1 LPALLQLVGANTQ
14 RSHDG
19 EIRYKC
25 QHTQLS
31 AASKR
36 LRVTDPR
43 AYLRV
48 YTTGNVGLLRFLR
61 VMARAIVEEPLR
73 KLGVTPRIFVSGTA
87 TSSDRELPLNLQ
99 PGDLVQVK
107 SKEEIV
113 ATLTP
118 DGRNRGLF
126 FDREM
131 LPYCGGTFR
140 VKKRVTRFIDDRS
153 GGKMI
158 SLKTDCLTLEGV
170 VCSGELSVLRWFCP
184 REIQSF
190 WREAWLRRVDSD
202 QIGSRE
208 NATRDPDVVLASEL
222 HAGRAQ
228 LAADELDST
237 I

>member
-1 LPALLQLVGANTQ
+1 
-14 RSHDG
+14 
-19 EIRYKC
+19 
-25 QHTQLS
+25 
-31 AASKR
+31 
-36 LRVTDPR
+36 
-43 AYLRV
+43 
-48 YTTGNVGLLRFLR
+48 
-61 VMARAIVEEPLR
+61 
-73 KLGVTPRIFVSGTA
+73 
-87 TSSDRELPLNLQ
+87 
-99 PGDLVQVK
+99 
-107 SKEEIV
+107 
-113 ATLTP
+113 
-118 DGRNRGLF
+118 
-126 FDREM
+126 
-131 LPYCGGTFR
+131 